1 LLTIVDTHW
10 MSWTTLCNSVA
21 AFILLFTIK
30 DHYPRV
36 DMEESHSTD
45 NVAD

>member
-1 LLTIVDTHW
+1 
-10 MSWTTLCNSVA
+10 MSWTTLGCSVA

-30 DHYPRV
+30 DQYPRV
-36 DMEESHSTD
+36 DMEESHSTN